1 MKVLIHQWSELVIRF
16 RLPIILLTVVAIAV
30 GLYNGRGIPFDNTNE
45 RYFIEGDP
53 NLVAFEELM
62 DLYGDIDYLA
72 VGIEARDQDRDVFEP
87 ETLVMIEELTTFLE
101 NQPAVTQI
109 RSLTRYQYT
118 HSDSVSLSTDY
129 LIEDVGE
136 INEDP
141 QLLAET
147 KDILAGEELAL
158 GTLIT
163 EDFRH
168 TRIAARTELRRG
180 ETAHN
185 VELVNALNAFIEEQG
200 YTDQGYNLH
209 ISGQPLIN
217 QKFEYHS
224 LKDSQTLNPLMALF
238 MIIVLFISFR
248 SFSGTILPWF
258 VIGAGIVCLNGIQGL
273 LGFPHSPVD
282 QALIPTMIII
292 GIGVSVHVMV
302 EYYHARERGLD
313 AQAAAKD
320 TITHLWRPAFFTAIT
335 TSAGFIALAVTRI
348 VPVREF
354 AVLGAIGP
362 VLLFFLALTVLP
374 ALLSYVPKVSATTLR
389 VVSTSPVTRL
399 TQKVPDFT
407 RRYRNPILGVGFLA
421 MIFAA
426 ISVPAIKVDTNF
438 LNYFKSDNPAR
449 IDMVYF
455 DETFRGVM
463 PIEVIIDSG
472 VEGGVKDP
480 AFLQR
485 MQAFQNY
492 LEGLD
497 TVGEF
502 NTMVDF
508 LKQINQALN
517 GDDPAYYRLPDTPEM
532 AAQFLFLY
540 ESSGPEEDLTDMKDF
555 DDRYARMTVPM
566 VNMVASDMDR
576 QLQEIR
582 RELNT
587 RFSDLDVSLTG
598 SMVMFNAQDKY
609 TGEGMFRS
617 FGIALLVVSLFFIM
631 LFKSIKYGLLSI
643 IPSVLPI
650 MIAGGVVGLLGISL
664 DLGSMIVGAMT
675 IGIAVDDAIHV
686 MNRYLAA
693 KEAGSTTHESIQR
706 AMTESGRAV
715 VYSSIILVL
724 GFSVLAFGSFIPIMY
739 VGIFGAM
746 IMLLAVLGDLFFLP
760 ALLYLID
767 GEKEASQEQM
777 NLNSSDAFGTEAG

>member
-1 MKVLIHQWSELVIRF
+1 MKVLIHQWSEFVIRF
-16 RLPIILLTVVAIAV
+16 RLPIILLTVVAIAF

-53 NLVAFEELM
+53 NLVAFDELL
-62 DLYGDIDYLA
+62 DLYGDIDYLV
-72 VGIEARDQDRDVFEP
+72 VGVEARPQDEDVFVP
-87 ETLVMIEELTTFLE
+87 ETLRMIEELTAFLE
-101 NQPAVTQI
+101 SQPAVTQI

-118 HSDSVSLSTDY
+118 HSDSVSMATDD
-129 LIEDVGE
+129 LIEDVADLE
-136 INEDP
+136 ADP
-141 QLLAET
+141 QLMRET
-147 KDILAGEELAL
+147 KEILAGEELAL

-168 TRIAARTELRRG
+168 TRIAARTEHRRA

-185 VELVNALNAFIEEQG
+185 VRLVNALNEFIAEQG
-200 YTDQGYNLH
+200 YAAQGYDLH

-224 LKDSQTLNPLMALF
+224 LRDSQTLNPLMALF
-238 MIIVLFISFR
+238 MIVVLFVSFR
-248 SFSGTILPWF
+248 SVSGTLLPWL
-258 VIGAGIVCLNGIQGL
+258 VIGAGIILLNGIQGV
-273 LGFPHSPVD
+273 LGYPHSPVD

-302 EYYHARERGLD
+302 EFYHGRQRGLD
-313 AQAAAKD
+313 AEAAAKD
-320 TITHLWRPAFFTAIT
+320 TTIHLWRPAFFTAVT
-335 TSAGFIALAVTRI
+335 TSAGFFALSVTRI

-362 VLLFFLALTVLP
+362 LLLFLLALTVLP
-374 ALLSYVPKVSATTLR
+374 ALLSYVSRVSPTTTR
-389 VVSTSPVTRL
+389 VVSGSFVTRL
-399 TQKVPDFT
+399 TQRVPDFT
-407 RRYRNPILGVGFLA
+407 LRYRNPILAVGFLA
-421 MIFAA
+421 MVFAA
-426 ISVPAIKVDTNF
+426 ISVPAIKVDTNY
-438 LNYFKSDNPAR
+438 LNYFKQNNPAR
-449 IDMVYF
+449 TDMVYF

-480 AFLQR
+480 AFLRR
-485 MQAFQNY
+485 MEAFQNY
-492 LEGLD
+492 LESLD

-502 NTMVDF
+502 NTLIDF

-517 GDDPAYYRLPDTPEM
+517 GDDPAFYRLPDTPEM
-532 AAQFLFLY
+532 TAQFLFLY
-540 ESSGPEEDLTDMKDF
+540 ENSGPEEDLTDMKDF

-566 VNMVASDMDR
+566 VNMVASRMD
-576 QLQEIR
+576 QELQMIN
-582 RELNT
+582 RELAT
-587 RFSDLDVSLTG
+587 EFSDLDVSLTG
-598 SMVMFNAQDKY
+598 GMVMFNAQDKY
-609 TGEGMFRS
+609 TGEGMFKS

-631 LFKSIKYGLLSI
+631 LFRSFKYGLLSI

-650 MIAGGVVGLLGISL
+650 LIAGGVVGLLGISL

-693 KEAGSTTHESIQR
+693 KEAGKTTHDAIYS

-715 VYSSIILVL
+715 VYSSLILVL
-724 GFSVLAFGSFIPIMY
+724 GFSVLAFGSFIPIIY
-739 VGIFGAM
+739 VGIFGAL
-746 IMLLAVLGDLFFLP
+746 IMFLALLGDLLFLP
-760 ALLYLID
+760 AILYLID
-767 GEKEASQEQM
+767 GEKSQVQEDDHFDSADALGTKAS
-777 NLNSSDAFGTEAG
+777 

>member
-1 MKVLIHQWSELVIRF
+1 MKVLIHHWSELVIRF
-16 RLPIILLTVVAIAV
+16 RLPIILLAVAAIAA
-30 GLYNGRGIPFDNTNE
+30 GLVNGRGIPFDNTNE

-53 NLVAFEELM
+53 NLIAFEELL
-62 DLYGDIDYLA
+62 DLYGDIDYLV
-72 VGIEARDQDRDVFEP
+72 VGIEARASDQDVFEP
-87 ETLVMIEELTTFLE
+87 ETLQIIEDLTTYLE
-101 NQPAVTQI
+101 NQEAVTQI

-118 HSDSVSLSTDY
+118 HSDSVSLATDD
-129 LIEDVGE
+129 LIEDVTE
-136 INEDP
+136 LAEDP
-141 QLLAET
+141 ALLAEI
-147 KDILAGEELAL
+147 KEIVAGEDLAI

-168 TRIAARTELRRG
+168 TRIAARTEHRRG

-185 VELVNALNAFIEEQG
+185 VTLVNGLIAFIEEQG
-200 YTDQGYNLH
+200 YEQQGYSLH

-217 QKFEYHS
+217 QKFEVHS
-224 LKDSQTLNPLMALF
+224 IQDSTTLNPIMALF
-238 MIIVLFISFR
+238 MIIVLFVSFR
-248 SFSGTILPWF
+248 SFSGTLLPWL
-258 VIGAGIVCLNGIQGL
+258 VIGAGIVCLNGIQGV

-313 AQAAAKD
+313 GQAAAKD
-320 TITHLWRPAFFTAIT
+320 TIINLWRPAFFTAIT
-335 TSAGFIALAVTRI
+335 TSAGFMALAVTRI

-354 AVLGAIGP
+354 AVMGSIGP
-362 VLLFFLALTVLP
+362 ILLFLLALTVLP
-374 ALLSYVPKVSATTLR
+374 ALLSYVPRVSDTTFR
-389 VVSTSPVTRL
+389 VVSGSFVTRL

-407 RRYRNPILGVGFLA
+407 QRYRNPILGVGLLLMA
-421 MIFAA
+421 FAVV
-426 ISVPAIKVDTNF
+426 SVPNIKVDTNY
-438 LNYFKSDNPAR
+438 LNYFKWENPAR
-449 IDMVYF
+449 TDMIYF
-455 DETFRGVM
+455 DETYTGVI

-472 VEGGVKDP
+472 VEGGVKEP
-480 AFLQR
+480 AFLER
-485 MQAFQNY
+485 MEAFQEY
-492 LEGLD
+492 LDSREA
-497 TVGEF
+497 VGEF
-502 NTMVDF
+502 NTLIDF

-517 GDDPAYYRLPDTPEM
+517 GDDPAFYRLPDTPEM
-532 AAQFLFLY
+532 TAQFLFLY
-540 ESSGPEEDLTDMKDF
+540 ENSGPEEDLTDMKDF

-566 VNMVASDMDR
+566 VNMVASEMDVE
-576 QLQEIR
+576 LQEIYR
-582 RELNT
+582 ALDTE
-587 RFSDLDVSLTG
+587 FSDLDVSLTG

-617 FGIALLVVSLFFIM
+617 FGIALLVVSLFFII
-631 LFKSIKYGLLSI
+631 LFRSIKYGLLSI

-650 MIAGGVVGLLGISL
+650 LIAGGVVGLLGISL

-693 KEAGSTTHESIQR
+693 KEAGHNTHDSIHK

-724 GFSVLAFGSFIPIMY
+724 GFSVLTFASFIPIMY

-746 IMLLAVLGDLFFLP
+746 IMLLAVLGDLIFLP
-760 ALLYLID
+760 AILYLVD
-767 GEKEASQEQM
+767 GEEEVAQEDDV
-777 NLNSSDAFGTEAG
+777 LNSSDAIGTGAS